1 MPYLPAIYLYAL
13 IALAILIVAG
23 GSDSSGGIVSV
34 LIARMLS
41 DSIAKEGYL
50 TRHAG
55 ALLSILTRLQR

>member
-1 MPYLPAIYLYAL
+1 MPYLPTIYLYAL

-41 DSIAKEGYL
+41 DSIAKKA
-50 TRHAG
+50 T
-55 ALLSILTRLQR
+55 